1 MDGDTSV
8 LGVTNQARTWI
19 STLQSELVGGHNG
32 ELPARCVI
40 LVGAYTSALL
50 LELVPAD
57 AYSHG
62 QSNGTVPGDD
72 RRDSENTLSARRRAV
87 RLWRWVIRLECVD
100 HVRPLLLRG
109 ARPRTMYHLQNIT
122 EGSEPRKRCS
132 QMHIPIS
139 GGRS

>member
-8 LGVTNQARTWI
+8 LDVTNQARTWI

-32 ELPARCVI
+32 ELPARCAI

-62 QSNGTVPGDD
+62 QSDGLYLVMTSVAQRTHSVSGDGPCD
-72 RRDSENTLSARRRAV
+72 FGD
-87 RLWRWVIRLECVD
+87 
-100 HVRPLLLRG
+100 G
-109 ARPRTMYHLQNIT
+109 
-122 EGSEPRKRCS
+122 
-132 QMHIPIS
+132 
-139 GGRS
+139 